1 MSIKIF
7 PVDPQICSTFTNSY
21 RITSVPLLSQ
31 LAIPKLPRNT
41 ICCSWACFYNIKS
54 LKCLV
59 YFKIEKSFLLQFLQ
73 DLKSWSLCSKT
84 NFEWVDERGIFLLM
98 TTDKICFLKLDAF
111 FIKKF
116 LNLIQWLFSTPGEK
130 RRRVFCVSL
139 CSIVQPVQ

>member
-1 MSIKIF
+1 MSIEIF

-21 RITSVPLLSQ
+21 RNTSVPLLSQ

-41 ICCSWACFYNIKS
+41 VCCSWACFYKYKM
-54 LKCLV
+54 LYVL
-59 YFKIEKSFLLQFLQ
+59 IEKSFLLHLLQ
-73 DLKSWSLCSKT
+73 DLKSWSLCFKT

-111 FIKKF
+111 FIKNF